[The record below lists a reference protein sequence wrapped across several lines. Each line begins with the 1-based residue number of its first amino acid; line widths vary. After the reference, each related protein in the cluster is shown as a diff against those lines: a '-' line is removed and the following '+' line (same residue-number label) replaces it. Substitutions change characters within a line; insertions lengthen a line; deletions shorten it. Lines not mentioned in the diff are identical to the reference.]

1 MAKHL
6 QKWSLVA
13 YCLSGHYINMA
24 KNIMLK
30 IEYPNIVS
38 MIHIVLVHSNG
49 KEAYTEG
56 SILVNFFKC
65 IFINYIATI
74 MS

>member
-1 MAKHL
+1 
-6 QKWSLVA
+6 
-13 YCLSGHYINMA
+13 MA